1 MTEVHRCKQC
11 LFGPDA
17 TLCIVALGT
26 STCCQLKVFFLPS
39 DRKGLLRHIV
49 DNKVS
54 TLARLTFYEN
64 LLIGPE
70 TSVRFP
76 H

>member
-26 STCCQLKVFFLPS
+26 STCCQLKVFFYLQT
-39 DRKGLLRHIV
+39 G
-49 DNKVS
+49 KV
-54 TLARLTFYEN
+54 Y
-64 LLIGPE
+64 
-70 TSVRFP
+70 
-76 H
+76 